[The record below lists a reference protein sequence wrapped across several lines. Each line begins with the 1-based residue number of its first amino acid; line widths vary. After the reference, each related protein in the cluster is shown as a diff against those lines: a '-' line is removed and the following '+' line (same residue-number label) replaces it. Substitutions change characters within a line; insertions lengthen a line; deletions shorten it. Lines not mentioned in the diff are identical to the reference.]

1 MELTGE
7 DANGDAGACMG
18 DDMPLMREHPTNIEF
33 LHE

>member
-7 DANGDAGACMG
+7 DVNGGAGACMVE
-18 DDMPLMREHPTNIEF
+18 DMPLMREHPTNIEF